1 MWCVE
6 FSSGVK
12 AAMERALCV
21 APAAGAG
28 DAKASPVFSPEQAPS
43 GAGFPDEEKRQS
55 SYRVSEVRD
64 AAGF

>member
-21 APAAGAG
+21 APAAG
-28 DAKASPVFSPEQAPS
+28 DAKASPLFSWEEAQS
-43 GAGFPDEEKRQS
+43 GAGFPDGEYRLL
-55 SYRVSEVRD
+55 SYRLSEVRD